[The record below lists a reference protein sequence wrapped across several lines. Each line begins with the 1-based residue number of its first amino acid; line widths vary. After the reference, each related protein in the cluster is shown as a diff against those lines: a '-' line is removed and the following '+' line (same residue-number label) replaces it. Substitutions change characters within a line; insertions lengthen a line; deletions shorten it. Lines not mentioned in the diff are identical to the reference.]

1 MENLIH
7 TIEVILSVLGAVA
20 FTISSAMLGAVIRYS
35 NKHGLTNNIREMKI
49 AMVAF
54 GFFALYLWAIF
65 FELTR

>member
-35 NKHGLTNNIREMKI
+35 NKHGLTNNVREMKI

>member
-1 MENLIH
+1 MENILR
-7 TIEVILSVLGAVA
+7 TLEVIISVLGAVA

-35 NKHGLTNNIREMKI
+35 NKHGLTNNVKEMKI